1 MHFKYKAMNGT
12 GRMLVGKLDADNP
25 EDLEVRLRRMD
36 LDLISYRLGS
46 QRFQFNSGQ
55 IPRQDLIN
63 FCFYM
68 EQLLRAGVPLLQ
80 GLEDMRDSMEPS
92 RFRDMLASL
101 IEDVQAGRHLSDS
114 MRRFPKAFDTV
125 FVNLVHVGEE
135 SGELTNVFKHLT
147 DSLKWQDEIMAQT
160 KRLLIYPAFSAL
172 VIFSMVFFMM
182 FWLVPELVVFMKN
195 VTDELPPQTKMLVA
209 VSEFVQQYWLALLLT
224 PPSLLIAL
232 WLAMFF
238 NYRLRVKVDDLKLR
252 IWIIGP
258 IFKKIILARF
268 ASLFALMYEAGIT
281 VLESLEVIEKTAGN
295 LAIEEA
301 LQQVRAQIADGSSM
315 SAAFAQARLFPPL
328 VLRMVNIGESTGD
341 LDTAMRNVSYFYDRD
356 VREAI
361 GKLQAMIEPI
371 MILVLGGI
379 MAWLILSVLGP
390 IYDIISQ
397 VGKTA

>member
-1 MHFKYKAMNGT
+1 MHFKYKAMNGV

-46 QRFQFNSGQ
+46 QRFQLNSGQ

-224 PPSLLIAL
+224 PPSLLIML

-371 MILVLGGI
+371 MILILGGI